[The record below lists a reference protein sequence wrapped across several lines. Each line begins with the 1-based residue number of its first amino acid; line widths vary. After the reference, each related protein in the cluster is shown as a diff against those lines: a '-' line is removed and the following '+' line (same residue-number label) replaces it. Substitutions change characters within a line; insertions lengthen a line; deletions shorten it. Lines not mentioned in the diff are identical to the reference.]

1 MLKHLYKS
9 HVRESLSP
17 TKIRYNSV
25 NYPIIVQIIR
35 KCSSWCTKV
44 YLLEDDYIILYSNW
58 TPLVTLTIRIVRSK
72 VFCEEPAILWST
84 MRIYWWIYWRIY
96 GSFINGSRKWSPN
109 TRTYVFFLLFHQRVS
124 ETQRSE
130 ICTWSF
136 LMWFHTGSV
145 LICCWGCN
153 TRPLK
158 STWSRE
164 WFE

>member
-35 KCSSWCTKV
+35 KCSWCTKV

-109 TRTYVFFLLFHQRVS
+109 TRTYVFFIVSSTGLWNPTFRNLYLEFFDVVSHWLSAHLLLRLQYK
-124 ETQRSE
+124 T
-130 ICTWSF
+130 T
-136 LMWFHTGSV
+136 
-145 LICCWGCN
+145 
-153 TRPLK
+153 
-158 STWSRE
+158 
-164 WFE
+164 